1 MLADDSV
8 RKTFQPYARSL
19 PVRSLLVGFAV
30 SAFALLKSL
39 LPSLCGRSL
48 CDSVYTLPPLV
59 WTHLKDLR
67 TPADHLNAAFVQLG
81 TRGLLSVWAL
91 KRPTDTERL
100 LAL

>member
-39 LPSLCGRSL
+39 PHHCVGGASVTVFKLYLRLCGL
-48 CDSVYTLPPLV
+48 T
-59 WTHLKDLR
+59 
-67 TPADHLNAAFVQLG
+67 
-81 TRGLLSVWAL
+81 
-91 KRPTDTERL
+91 
-100 LAL
+100 

>member
-39 LPSLCGRSL
+39 PHHCVGGA
-48 CDSVYTLPPLV
+48 SVTVTLPPLV

-81 TRGLLSVWAL
+81 TRGLLSVLAL
-91 KRPTDTERL
+91 KRPTNTERL